1 MLLGIGA
8 AGAAGYVLEPSLR
21 ESLTGEAP
29 KAKVVVVKEPVVE
42 EEVVSPVDLSGLQ
55 PEQLPEQILLKV
67 AAEVGDPTNVAAP
80 KMQIPAGAKVK
91 GLRIEGQN
99 LVISPGAGPY
109 EGKVAIRGTDLVQ
122 QLAAN
127 PPKPV
132 VAKQPEPS
140 PVVPT
145 PPPVTEPTPT
155 PTPEPEVAT
164 SGESKPEPVMPE
176 PTPTPATPA
185 VLGETDVVKIMQES
199 YKSGLIKEFVA
210 DKATSWKATG
220 EEKID
225 GETYQ
230 TGLVDYSA
238 ETIFGVKN
246 VQAKALIKG
255 GKVLKWISPKSG
267 MEIK

>member
-8 AGAAGYVLEPSLR
+8 AGVAGYVLEPSLR
-21 ESLTGEAP
+21 ESLTGEPP
-29 KAKVVVVKEPVVE
+29 KAKVIVVKETIE

-132 VAKQPEPS
+132 VVKQPEP
-140 PVVPT
+140 PPTVPT
-145 PPPVTEPTPT
+145 PPPVTEPTPS
-155 PTPEPEVAT
+155 PTPEPEVAAN
-164 SGESKPEPVMPE
+164 GESKSEPVMPE
-176 PTPTPATPA
+176 PTPVPTAPAA
-185 VLGETDVVKIMQES
+185 LGESDIVKIMQDS
-199 YKSGLIKEFVA
+199 YKSGQIKEFVA

-225 GETYQ
+225 GETYL

-246 VQAKALIKG
+246 VQAKALIKN